1 MASESVNHT
10 SKHSIAENYH
20 SAVLFCPCKGSH
32 AVIPRER
39 KYMYEKLIWDAL
51 ITFLKNPYGAAVMM
65 GHLEAESGL
74 NPQNLENKYENAYG
88 VSDAQ
93 YTAAVDNGSYQG
105 FVTDSCGYGIA
116 QWTYA
121 PRKKGLLDY
130 VKEKGCSI
138 GNCVAQLEYLCIEL
152 TKYPAVLKALRTATY
167 FRPVS
172 DIVLEQFENPADKSE
187 KVKAY
192 RAGLAEKWFEKYA
205 ASQAE
210 PEQVDQ
216 STADDVCTPNAVIA
230 VAIGELGYHEK
241 ASSVALDDKAANSGS
256 NNFTKYARDF
266 DQKYPN
272 WFNGKK
278 QSYAWCD
285 VFIDWCFLT
294 AYGYENAL
302 RLLCQPEKS
311 AGAGCTY
318 SLQYYRNKGQFH
330 TEGPMPGDQIFFG
343 TSLGNSTHTGLVEKV
358 ENGYVYTIEGNS
370 SDQVCRRYY
379 ALTDS
384 CILGYGRP
392 AYDQVAAT
400 PLAPTEYV
408 NVLLPVLRR
417 NMIALSIAAAQLLL
431 IRHGYSC
438 GGKVVDGVEELDG
451 VYGSGTEEAV
461 RSFQRAKGLSADGLI
476 SADTWAALLGV
487 KK

>member
-1 MASESVNHT
+1 
-10 SKHSIAENYH
+10 
-20 SAVLFCPCKGSH
+20 
-32 AVIPRER
+32 
-39 KYMYEKLIWDAL
+39 MYEKLIWDAL

-74 NPQNLENKYENAYG
+74 NPQNLENSYERKLG
-88 VSDAQ
+88 LTDAQ
-93 YTAAVDNGSYQG
+93 YTATVDNGTYQG
-105 FVTDSCGYGIA
+105 FVTDSCGYGLA

-130 VKEKGCSI
+130 VRNKGVSI
-138 GNCVAQLEYLCIEL
+138 GDCVAQLEFLCIEL
-152 TKYPAVLKALRTATY
+152 TQYPAVFNALRNATS
-167 FRPVS
+167 FRPAS

-192 RAGLAEKWFEKYA
+192 RAGLAEKWYRKFA
-205 ASQAE
+205 ATATT
-210 PEQVDQ
+210 PEQ
-216 STADDVCTPNAVIA
+216 AGEGCTPDAVIA

-241 ASSVALDDKAANSGS
+241 ASNNALDDKEANSGS
-256 NNFTKYARDF
+256 ANFTKYARDF
-266 DQKYPN
+266 DQKYPQ

-302 RLLCQPEKS
+302 RLLCQPERS

-330 TEGPMPGDQIFFG
+330 IDNPQRGDQIFFG
-343 TSLGNSTHTGLVEKV
+343 TSLSNSTHTGLVEKV
-358 ENGYVYTIEGNS
+358 ENGCVYTIEGNS
-370 SDQVCRRYY
+370 SDQVCRRRY

-384 CILGYGRP
+384 GILGYGRP
-392 AYDQVAAT
+392 EYDSVPAA
-400 PLAPTEYV
+400 PIAPTEYADV
-408 NVLLPVLRR
+408 SLPVLRR
-417 NMIALSIAAAQLLL
+417 GMTALSIAVAQLLL
-431 IRHGYSC
+431 IRHGFSC
-438 GGKVVDGVEELDG
+438 GGSVVDGEEQLTG
-451 VYGSGTEEAV
+451 QYGSGTEEAV
-461 RSFQRAKGLSADGLI
+461 RAFQRAKGLTADGVI
-476 SADTWAALLGV
+476 AADTWAALLGV

>member
-1 MASESVNHT
+1 
-10 SKHSIAENYH
+10 
-20 SAVLFCPCKGSH
+20 
-32 AVIPRER
+32 
-39 KYMYEKLIWDAL
+39 MYEKLIWDAL

-74 NPQNLENKYENAYG
+74 NPQNLENSYERKLG
-88 VSDAQ
+88 ITDAQ
-93 YTAAVDNGSYQG
+93 YTAGVDNGTYQG
-105 FVTDSCGYGIA
+105 FVTDSCGYGLA

-130 VKEKGCSI
+130 VKNKGVSI
-138 GNCVAQLEYLCIEL
+138 GDCVAQLEFLCIEL
-152 TKYPAVLKALRTATY
+152 TQYPAVFNALRNATS
-167 FRPVS
+167 FRPAS

-192 RAGLAEKWFEKYA
+192 RASLAEKWFEKFA
-205 ASQAE
+205 GTASTPVEPQAGE
-210 PEQVDQ
+210 
-216 STADDVCTPNAVIA
+216 SCTPDAVIA

-241 ASSVALDDKAANSGS
+241 ASNAALDDREANSGS
-256 NNFTKYARDF
+256 ANFTKYARDF
-266 DQKYPN
+266 DQKYPQ

-302 RLLCQPEKS
+302 RLLCQPERS

-330 TEGPMPGDQIFFG
+330 TDNPQRGDQIFFG
-343 TSLGNSTHTGLVEKV
+343 TGFDNSTHTGLVEKV
-358 ENGYVYTIEGNS
+358 EGGCVYTIEGNS
-370 SDQVCRRYY
+370 SDQVCRRRY

-392 AYDQVAAT
+392 AYDSVPAT
-400 PLAPTEYV
+400 PVAPTEYV
-408 NVLLPVLRR
+408 PVTLPVLRR
-417 NMIALSIAAAQLLL
+417 GMTALSIAAAQLLL
-431 IRHGYSC
+431 IRHGFSC
-438 GGKVVDGVEELDG
+438 GCSIVDGEEQVTG
-451 VYGSGTEEAV
+451 QYGSGTEEAV
-461 RSFQRAKGLSADGLI
+461 RAFQRAKGLSADGVI
-476 SADTWAALLGV
+476 AADTWAALLGV

>member
-1 MASESVNHT
+1 M
-10 SKHSIAENYH
+10 
-20 SAVLFCPCKGSH
+20 
-32 AVIPRER
+32 
-39 KYMYEKLIWDAL
+39 
-51 ITFLKNPYGAAVMM
+51 FLKNPYGAVVMM

-74 NPQNLENKYENAYG
+74 NPQKLENSYERMRGIN
-88 VSDAQ
+88 DAQ

-105 FVTDSCGYGIA
+105 FISDSCGYGLA

-121 PRKKGLLDY
+121 PRKKALLDY
-130 VKEKGCSI
+130 VKNKGVSI
-138 GNCVAQLEYLCIEL
+138 GDCVAQLEFLCIEL
-152 TKYPAVLKALRTATY
+152 TQYPAVFNALRNAAS
-167 FRPVS
+167 FRPAS

-192 RAGLAEKWFEKYA
+192 RASLAEKWYQEFA
-205 ASQAE
+205 AAATPVQAE
-210 PEQVDQ
+210 NE
-216 STADDVCTPNAVIA
+216 SAAGESCTPDAVIA

-241 ASSVALDDKAANSGS
+241 ASNTALDDKEANAGS

-266 DQKYPN
+266 DQKYPQ

-278 QSYAWCD
+278 NSYPWCD

-302 RLLCQPEKS
+302 RLLCQPERS

-330 TEGPMPGDQIFFG
+330 TDNPQRGDQIFFG
-343 TSLGNSTHTGLVEKV
+343 TSLSNSTHTGLVEKV
-358 ENGYVYTIEGNS
+358 ENGCVYTIEGNS
-370 SDQVCRRYY
+370 SDQVCRRRY

-392 AYDQVAAT
+392 EYDSVPAA
-400 PLAPTEYV
+400 PIAPTEYADV
-408 NVLLPVLRR
+408 SLPVLRR
-417 NMIALSIAAAQLLL
+417 GMTALSIAVAQLLL
-431 IRHGYSC
+431 IRHGFSC
-438 GGKVVDGVEELDG
+438 GDSIVNGEEQLTG
-451 VYGSGTEEAV
+451 QFGSGTEEAV
-461 RSFQRAKGLSADGLI
+461 RAFQRAKGLTADGVI
-476 SADTWAALLGV
+476 AADTWAALLGV

>member
-1 MASESVNHT
+1 
-10 SKHSIAENYH
+10 
-20 SAVLFCPCKGSH
+20 
-32 AVIPRER
+32 
-39 KYMYEKLIWDAL
+39 MYEKLIWDAL
-51 ITFLKNPYGAAVMM
+51 ITFLKNPYGAAIMM

-93 YTAAVDNGSYQG
+93 YTVGVDNGTYQG
-105 FVTDSCGYGIA
+105 FVTDSCGYGLA

-121 PRKKGLLDY
+121 PRKKGLLEY
-130 VKEKGCSI
+130 VKGKGCSI
-138 GNCVAQLEYLCIEL
+138 GDCVAQLEYLCIEL
-152 TKYPAVLKALRTATY
+152 TTFPTVFNALRNATS
-167 FRPVS
+167 FRPAS

-187 KVKAY
+187 KVKVY

-205 ASQAE
+205 AAQ
-210 PEQVDQ
+210 P
-216 STADDVCTPNAVIA
+216 TPQNEIEEKPGCSPDAVIA

-241 ASSVALDDKAANSGS
+241 ASNAALDDKAANSGS
-256 NNFTKYARDF
+256 GNFTKYARDF

-272 WFNGKK
+272 WYNGKK
-278 QSYAWCD
+278 NGYAWCD
-285 VFIDWCFLT
+285 MFTDWCFLT

-302 RLLCQPEKS
+302 RLLCQPERS

-330 TEGPMPGDQIFFG
+330 TDNPQRGDQIFFG
-343 TSLGNSTHTGLVEKV
+343 TSLSNSTHTGLVEKV
-358 ENGYVYTIEGNS
+358 EGGCVYTIEGNS
-370 SDQVCRRYY
+370 SDQVCRRRY

-392 AYDQVAAT
+392 EYDSVPAT
-400 PLAPTEYV
+400 PIAPTEYADV
-408 NVLLPVLRR
+408 SLPVLRR
-417 NMIALSIAAAQLLL
+417 GMTALSIAAAQLLL

-438 GGKVVDGVEELDG
+438 GGPIVDGEEQVTG
-451 VYGSGTEEAV
+451 QYGSGTEEAV
-461 RSFQRAKGLSADGLI
+461 RAFQRAKGLSADGMI

>member
-1 MASESVNHT
+1 
-10 SKHSIAENYH
+10 
-20 SAVLFCPCKGSH
+20 
-32 AVIPRER
+32 
-39 KYMYEKLIWDAL
+39 MYEKLIWDAL

-74 NPQNLENKYENAYG
+74 NPQNLENSYERKLG
-88 VSDAQ
+88 ITDAQ
-93 YTAAVDNGSYQG
+93 YTAGVDNGTYQG
-105 FVTDSCGYGIA
+105 FISDSCGYGLA

-130 VKEKGCSI
+130 VKGKGCSI
-138 GNCVAQLEYLCIEL
+138 GDCVAQLELLCIEL
-152 TKYPAVLKALRTATY
+152 TEYPAVFNVLRNATS
-167 FRPVS
+167 FRPAS
-172 DIVLEQFENPADKSE
+172 DIVLVEFENPADKSE

-192 RAGLAEKWFEKYA
+192 RASLAEKWYRKFA
-205 ASQAE
+205 AAATPEQAE
-210 PEQVDQ
+210 NE
-216 STADDVCTPNAVIA
+216 SAAGEGCTPDAVIA

-241 ASSVALDDKAANSGS
+241 ASNAALEEKTANSGS
-256 NNFTKYARDF
+256 ANFTKYARDF
-266 DQKYPN
+266 DQKYPQ

-278 QSYAWCD
+278 NSYPWCA
-285 VFIDWCFLT
+285 VFVCWAFLT

-302 RLLCQPEKS
+302 RLLCLPERN

-318 SLQYYRNKGQFH
+318 ALGYFRAAGQFH
-330 TEGPMPGDQIFFG
+330 TDGPMPGDQIFFG
-343 TSLGNSTHTGLVEKV
+343 TSLSNSTHTGLVEKV
-358 ENGYVYTIEGNS
+358 ENGCVYTIEGNS
-370 SDQVCRRYY
+370 SDQVCRRRY

-392 AYDQVAAT
+392 AYDSVPAT
-400 PLAPTEYV
+400 PIAPTEYV
-408 NVLLPVLRR
+408 PVNLPVLRR
-417 NMIALSIAAAQLLL
+417 GMTALPIAAAQLLL

-438 GGKVVDGVEELDG
+438 GGKIVDGVEELDG

-461 RSFQRAKGLSADGLI
+461 RSFQRAKGLGEKGVI

>member
-1 MASESVNHT
+1 
-10 SKHSIAENYH
+10 
-20 SAVLFCPCKGSH
+20 
-32 AVIPRER
+32 
-39 KYMYEKLIWDAL
+39 MYEKLIWDAL
-51 ITFLKNPYGAAVMM
+51 ITFLKNPYGAAALM

-74 NPQNLENKYENAYG
+74 NPQNLENSYERKLG
-88 VSDAQ
+88 LTDAQ

-105 FVTDSCGYGIA
+105 FATDSAGYGLA
-116 QWTYA
+116 SWTYA
-121 PRKKGLLDY
+121 PRKKALLDY
-130 VKEKGCSI
+130 VKNKGVSI
-138 GNCVAQLEYLCIEL
+138 GDCVAQLEFLCIEL
-152 TKYPAVLKALRTATY
+152 TRYAAVFQALRSATAI
-167 FRPVS
+167 RPAS

-192 RAGLAEKWFEKYA
+192 RASLAEKWYQKFA
-205 ASQAE
+205 AIAKPVQAE
-210 PEQVDQ
+210 NE
-216 STADDVCTPNAVIA
+216 SAAGEGCTPDAVIA

-241 ASSVALDDKAANSGS
+241 ASNAALDDKEANSGA
-256 NNFTKYARDF
+256 NNFNKYARDF
-266 DQKYPN
+266 DQKYPQ

-302 RLLCQPEKS
+302 RLLCQPERS

-330 TEGPMPGDQIFFG
+330 TDNPQRGDQIFFG
-343 TSLGNSTHTGLVEKV
+343 TSLSNSTHTGLVEKV
-358 ENGYVYTIEGNS
+358 EGGCVYTIEGNS
-370 SDQVCRRYY
+370 SDQVCRRRY

-392 AYDQVAAT
+392 AYDSVPAT
-400 PLAPTEYV
+400 PIAPTEYADV
-408 NVLLPVLRR
+408 SLPVLRR
-417 NMIALSIAAAQLLL
+417 GMTALSIAAAQLLL

-438 GGKVVDGVEELDG
+438 GGKIVDGVEELDG

-461 RSFQRAKGLSADGLI
+461 RAFQRAKGLSADGVI
-476 SADTWAALLGV
+476 SPNTWAALLGV
-487 KK
+487 KKT

>member
-1 MASESVNHT
+1 
-10 SKHSIAENYH
+10 
-20 SAVLFCPCKGSH
+20 
-32 AVIPRER
+32 
-39 KYMYEKLIWDAL
+39 MYEKLIWDAL

-65 GHLEAESGL
+65 GHLEVESGL
-74 NPQNLENKYENAYG
+74 NPQNLENSYERKLG
-88 VSDAQ
+88 LTDAQ
-93 YTAAVDNGSYQG
+93 YTAAVDNGTYQG
-105 FVTDSCGYGIA
+105 FVTDSCGYGLA

-121 PRKKGLLDY
+121 PRKKALLDY
-130 VKEKGCSI
+130 VKNKGVSI
-138 GNCVAQLEYLCIEL
+138 GDCVAQLEYLCIEL
-152 TKYPAVLKALRTATY
+152 TRYPAVFAALRSATAI
-167 FRPVS
+167 RPAS
-172 DIVLEQFENPADKSE
+172 DIVLVEFENPADKSE

-192 RAGLAEKWFEKYA
+192 RASLAEKWYQKYA
-205 ASQAE
+205 GTASTSVEPQAGE
-210 PEQVDQ
+210 
-216 STADDVCTPNAVIA
+216 SCTPDAVIA

-241 ASSVALDDKAANSGS
+241 ASNNALDDKEANSGA

-266 DQKYPN
+266 DQKYPQ

-302 RLLCQPEKS
+302 RLLCQPERS

-330 TEGPMPGDQIFFG
+330 TDNPQRGDQIFFG
-343 TSLGNSTHTGLVEKV
+343 TGFDNSTHTGLVEKV
-358 ENGYVYTIEGNS
+358 EGGCVYTIEGNS
-370 SDQVCRRYY
+370 SDQVCRRRY

-392 AYDQVAAT
+392 AYDQVT
-400 PLAPTEYV
+400 PTPIAPTEYV
-408 NVLLPVLRR
+408 PVNLPVLRR
-417 NMIALSIAAAQLLL
+417 GMTALPIAAAQLLL

-438 GGKVVDGVEELDG
+438 GGKIVDGVEELDG

-461 RSFQRAKGLSADGLI
+461 RAFQRAKGLTADGVI